1 MKVKD
6 LRDGMEDLEMELII
20 DYVPKDT
27 YRGSWKIVFVRDD
40 TRDIKMIFT
49 GEEAK
54 KVKEGMKIKIKDGF
68 VEFRANQLQL
78 NTKQPIEFL
87 K

>member
-1 MKVKD
+1 
-6 LRDGMEDLEMELII
+6 
-20 DYVPKDT
+20 
-27 YRGSWKIVFVRDD
+27 
-40 TRDIKMIFT
+40 MIFT